1 MNVFFNLQINMY
13 KYVYIYI
20 YKYIHTL
27 TVYIFEYIYIYC
39 ESSSFPSMSI
49 HDTSSFSSRVP
60 EKPHCRVLQAVGSSC
75 PFCKDVR
82 WVGNTPWSHTFLAWL
97 CSALAQQEDL
107 LLGAS
112 RSKRLRVRSIQ
123 LVEGHSPV
131 TVAVRTANQS
141 HWQRSPSKRLGHPGT
156 FGKLALL

>member
-1 MNVFFNLQINMY
+1 MNGGCPELNPPEIPQTSITAAKGKLIYSKQTKMKTGWLKPAGSQLSRLIPIAYCN
-13 KYVYIYI
+13 IYI
-20 YKYIHTL
+20 IVISFYLFTHTYIHT
-27 TVYIFEYIYIYC
+27 YINLNTYINININC

-97 CSALAQQEDL
+97 CSALA
-107 LLGAS
+107 
-112 RSKRLRVRSIQ
+112 
-123 LVEGHSPV
+123 
-131 TVAVRTANQS
+131 
-141 HWQRSPSKRLGHPGT
+141 
-156 FGKLALL
+156 